1 MHDFHRAE
9 FSSPS
14 QQERSAFP
22 ANPSGDPAPMRLA
35 MVIGLALWCA
45 EATFLVNPLYAQ
57 QGARPGVAKPGASKP
72 GAAKKKTDKAA
83 PEKSAFEQPDPEWL
97 PPSFQPLPEPPA
109 IMELEQPIA
118 TADEI
123 AKLKK
128 DFSGRFSK
136 ALRECDLS
144 NNGKQIIAGGI
155 RFKLAEM
162 TLRDKR
168 KLLPDLHKTLMRE
181 ITTGIGSPAVKPAD
195 IASATQF
202 INQELIRQ
210 IPELLVNN
218 FYVRLHAVLIL
229 SELDYAPSY
238 ALLLQ
243 VIEAKD
249 IAEDPVNGQPQAI
262 KIAAMQG
269 LIRILKYAAPPP
281 PVKDRGIMAVAI
293 VSQLEKPENHWWLQL
308 RLIEGLRNMTVSID
322 TANNKPFVIE
332 ALLAVMKDPTRAW
345 TVRAKACYAIGRV
358 PVPAV
363 VKPDDIVTAV
373 SDCALQMSNAAQA
386 KPNNPIW
393 KGCFWDLYLAF
404 KPDGSKDK
412 DGKDKDLDAE
422 RKVLGGLLARFKPV
436 AQPAYDVIVPIC
448 SGVIQG
454 KAPDPGDVLK
464 LGGFVRARLAMN
476 EGAKQV
482 VPVSNEVPD
491 RPKVLPK
498 SDPPAKGNTANNPGT
513 SPNLSAP
520 AGIGK

>member
-9 FSSPS
+9 FSSLS
-14 QQERSAFP
+14 QQVRSAFP
-22 ANPSGDPAPMRLA
+22 ASPSTHTASMRLA
-35 MVIGLALWCA
+35 MAIGLALWCA
-45 EATFLVNPLYAQ
+45 EATFFSQPLFAQ
-57 QGARPGVAKPGASKP
+57 TGAKTGVAKPGTPKP
-72 GAAKKKTDKAA
+72 GASKKKNDKAA

-118 TADEI
+118 TTDEL

-128 DFSGRFSK
+128 DFGSRFTK
-136 ALRECDLS
+136 ALREADLS
-144 NNGKQIIAGGI
+144 ASGKQVIAGGL
-155 RFKLAEM
+155 RYRLAEM

-181 ITTGIGSPAVKPAD
+181 ITTGIGSPNKKEAD
-195 IASATQF
+195 IESATQF
-202 INQELIRQ
+202 VYQELLRQ
-210 IPELLVNN
+210 APELLVNN

-269 LIRILKYAAPPP
+269 LIRILKYSVPAP

-293 VSQLEKPENHWWLQL
+293 VNQLEKPENHWWFQL

-332 ALLAVMKDPTRAW
+332 ALLAVMKDPQRAW
-345 TVRAKACYAIGRV
+345 AVRAKACYAIGRV

-363 VKPDDIVTAV
+363 VKPDDLVTAV
-373 SDCALQMSNAAQA
+373 ADCALQMANAAQA

-393 KGCFWDLYLAF
+393 KGCFWDLYLSF

-422 RKVLGGLLARFKPV
+422 RKVLGGLLARFRPV

-464 LGGFVRARLAMN
+464 LGGFVRARVAFN
-476 EGAKQV
+476 DGAKQI
-482 VPVSNEVPD
+482 VPVNNEVPD

-498 SDPPAKGNTANNPGT
+498 SDPPSKGNTAN
-513 SPNLSAP
+513 SPAIPANISAP